1 MHPVISTLS
10 RVFDMPSEFIGDEMR
25 LRAVTSWDNLTAV
38 ELQVHLE
45 HELGTT
51 LDDHLIE
58 HIDSVGQ
65 LRAFYDERLAE
76 LSRFK
81 APPDASSIA
90 PALPAV
96 RAGGGVGGGG
106 GGADADASP
115 EQHERPRGD
124 EPADI
129 SQMIVGE
136 TGISEVDPAR
146 GRLSY
151 RGYPI
156 EELIGRVTFEEVV
169 HLLIRGWLP
178 DPDELSAFR
187 ARLAAARELPPM
199 VATNLVLNA
208 GASTSS
214 VLRTAVPA
222 LGVAAEANAD
232 PAAHID
238 LRERLIARIPTI
250 FATQQAARAGRRM
263 PDPAPELSHAENILY
278 MLGLPRDPERVRLV
292 DLCLVL
298 QAEHGCNASAFAA
311 RVAAGTGADTFAT
324 ITVALA
330 TFTGP
335 LHGGAAHQVIDLA
348 RGDDDPDTAAAYLRG
363 RVDQAAAA
371 RARTVS
377 YAEEDPRVRPLR
389 EAARRFNGSPG
400 NDHVL
405 QVLDAV
411 RAAAHPSKGP
421 RPYLTVDCY
430 AAAIYHLLGM
440 PADLFVPMFAAARVP
455 GWLAHV
461 EEQRTRQG
469 RIHPRLRYVGPR
481 NLRHF
486 PEQD

>member
-1 MHPVISTLS
+1 MAKVHPVISTLS

-25 LRAVTSWDNLTAV
+25 LRAVASWDNLTAV

-58 HIDSVGQ
+58 HIESVGQ

-76 LSRFK
+76 LSRIE
-81 APPDASSIA
+81 APADASSIA
-90 PALPAV
+90 PPLPA
-96 RAGGGVGGGG
+96 APFPANGGSGQ
-106 GGADADASP
+106 GGARDTRHARDGGAP
-115 EQHERPRGD
+115 P
-124 EPADI
+124 DI
-129 SQMIVGE
+129 SDVVAGE
-136 TGISEVDPAR
+136 TGISEVDPEH
-146 GRLSY
+146 GRLAY

-178 DPDELSAFR
+178 DRAELAAFR
-187 ARLAAARELPPM
+187 ERLVAARGLPPM
-199 VATNLVLNA
+199 VATNLVLNSNS
-208 GASTSS
+208 STSS

-222 LGVAAEANAD
+222 LGVAAEAHAD

-238 LRERLIARIPTI
+238 LRERLVARIPTI
-250 FATQQAARAGRRM
+250 FATQQAARSGRRL

-278 MLGLPRDPERVRLV
+278 MLGLERDPERVGLV
-292 DLCLVL
+292 DLCLIL

-311 RVAAGTGADTFAT
+311 RVAAATGADTFAA

-335 LHGGAAHQVIDLA
+335 LHGGAAGRVIDLA

-363 RVDQAAAA
+363 RADQASAA
-371 RARTVS
+371 RAVPA
-377 YAEEDPRVRPLR
+377 AEEDPRVRPLR
-389 EAARRFNGSPG
+389 EAARGFRGSTG
-400 NDHVL
+400 GDHVL
-405 QVLDAV
+405 TVLDAV
-411 RAAAHPSKGP
+411 RTAAHPSKGP

-440 PADLFVPMFAAARVP
+440 DSDLFVPMFAAARVA

-461 EEQRTRQG
+461 EEQRARQG
-469 RIHPRLRYVGPR
+469 RIHPRLRYAGPR

-486 PEQD
+486 PDRN

>member
-10 RVFDMPSEFIGDEMR
+10 RVLDMPSEFIGDELR
-25 LRAVTSWDNLTAV
+25 LRAVASWDDLTAV

-51 LDDHLIE
+51 LDDRLIE

-65 LRAFYDERLAE
+65 LRDFYDGRLAE
-76 LSRFK
+76 LSHIQ
-81 APPDASSIA
+81 APPDASAIA
-90 PALPAV
+90 PALP
-96 RAGGGVGGGG
+96 GVTIP
-106 GGADADASP
+106 AP
-115 EQHERPRGD
+115 KRERLPGD
-124 EPADI
+124 PQADI
-129 SQMIVGE
+129 SDVVVGE

-178 DPDELSAFR
+178 DPEELSAFR

-199 VATNLVLNA
+199 VSTNLVLNA
-208 GASTSS
+208 GAGASS

-222 LGVAAEANAD
+222 LGVAAEADAD

-238 LRERLIARIPTI
+238 LRERLVARIPTI
-250 FATQQAARAGRRM
+250 FATQQAARAGRRL
-263 PDPAPELSHAENILY
+263 PRPAPELSHAENILY
-278 MLGLPRDPERVRLV
+278 MLGLPRDPERVQLV

-335 LHGGAAHQVIDLA
+335 LHGGAAPQVIDLA
-348 RGDDDPDTAAAYLRG
+348 RKDDNPDSAAAYLRG
-363 RVDQAAAA
+363 RADQASAA
-371 RARTVS
+371 RNRPVA

-389 EAARRFNGSPG
+389 EAARRFHGSPG
-400 NDHVL
+400 SDHVL

-440 PADLFVPMFAAARVP
+440 PTDLFVPMFAAARMP

-461 EEQRTRQG
+461 EEQRAQQG

-481 NLRHF
+481 NLRHL
-486 PEQD
+486 PDQH

>member
-1 MHPVISTLS
+1 MAQVHPVISTLS
-10 RVFDMPSEFIGDEMR
+10 RVFDMPSEFIGDEMQ
-25 LRAVTSWDNLTAV
+25 LRAVASWDNLTAV

-51 LDDHLIE
+51 LDDRLIE
-58 HIDSVGQ
+58 HIESVGQ

-76 LSRFK
+76 LSHIK

-90 PALPAV
+90 PALPGPVPSAT
-96 RAGGGVGGGG
+96 GQ
-106 GGADADASP
+106 
-115 EQHERPRGD
+115 ELT
-124 EPADI
+124 DI
-129 SQMIVGE
+129 SEVVVGE
-136 TGISEVDPAR
+136 TGISEVDPVR
-146 GRLSY
+146 GRLAY

-178 DPDELSAFR
+178 DTEELSAFK
-187 ARLAAARELPPM
+187 ARLVAARELPPM

-208 GASTSS
+208 NSSTSS

-238 LRERLIARIPTI
+238 LRERLVARIPTI
-250 FATQQAARAGRRM
+250 FATQQAARAGRRL
-263 PDPAPELSHAENILY
+263 PSPAPELSHAENILY

-348 RGDDDPDTAAAYLRG
+348 REDGNPDTTAAYLRG
-363 RVDQAAAA
+363 RADQASTA
-371 RARTVS
+371 RVRPGS
-377 YAEEDPRVRPLR
+377 HAEEDPRVRPLR
-389 EAARRFNGSPG
+389 EAARRFNAGPGS
-400 NDHVL
+400 DRIL

-440 PADLFVPMFAAARVP
+440 PSDLFVPMFAAARVP

-461 EEQRTRQG
+461 EEQRAQQG

-486 PEQD
+486 PEHN

>member
-1 MHPVISTLS
+1 MAQVHPVISTLS

-25 LRAVTSWDNLTAV
+25 LRAVASWDNLTAV

-76 LSRFK
+76 LSPVK

-90 PALPAV
+90 PALPA
-96 RAGGGVGGGG
+96 APP
-106 GGADADASP
+106 A
-115 EQHERPRGD
+115 EQERLRSDP
-124 EPADI
+124 PTNI
-129 SQMIVGE
+129 SDVVVGE
-136 TGISEVDPAR
+136 TGISEVDPVR
-146 GRLSY
+146 GRLAY

-178 DPDELSAFR
+178 DREELGAFK

-199 VATNLVLNA
+199 VSTNLVLNA
-208 GASTSS
+208 NSSTSS

-238 LRERLIARIPTI
+238 LRERLVARIPTI

-263 PDPAPELSHAENILY
+263 PGPAPELSHAENILY

-348 RGDDDPDTAAAYLRG
+348 RGGDDPGTAAAYLRG
-363 RVDQAAAA
+363 RADQASAA
-371 RARTVS
+371 RARPVPR
-377 YAEEDPRVRPLR
+377 AQEDPRVRPLR
-389 EAARRFNGSPG
+389 EAARRFHGSPG
-400 NDHVL
+400 SDHIL

-440 PADLFVPMFAAARVP
+440 PSDLFVPMFAAARVP

-461 EEQRTRQG
+461 EEQRTQRG
-469 RIHPRLRYVGPR
+469 RLHPRLRYVGPR

-486 PEQD
+486 PEQN

>member
-10 RVFDMPSEFIGDEMR
+10 RVFDMPSEFIGDEMQ
-25 LRAVTSWDNLTAV
+25 LRAVASWDDLTAV

-51 LDDHLIE
+51 LDDRLIE
-58 HIDSVGQ
+58 RIDSVGQ

-76 LSRFK
+76 LTEVR
-81 APPDASSIA
+81 APDDASAIA
-90 PALPAV
+90 PALPAPV
-96 RAGGGVGGGG
+96 PVPDALRADVSDVVFG
-106 GGADADASP
+106 
-115 EQHERPRGD
+115 Q
-124 EPADI
+124 
-129 SQMIVGE
+129 
-136 TGISEVDPAR
+136 TGISEVDPVR
-146 GRLSY
+146 GRLVY

-178 DPDELSAFR
+178 DPDELAAFR
-187 ARLAAARELPPM
+187 ARLAAARELPSM

-208 GASTSS
+208 GCSTSS
-214 VLRTAVPA
+214 VLRTAVSA
-222 LGVAAEANAD
+222 LAVAAEADAD

-238 LRERLIARIPTI
+238 LGERLIARIPTI
-250 FATQQAARAGRRM
+250 FATQQAARTGRRL
-263 PDPAPELSHAENILY
+263 PRPEPELSHAENILH

-335 LHGGAAHQVIDLA
+335 LHGGAAHQVVDLA
-348 RGDDDPDTAAAYLRG
+348 RGADNPSTAAAYLRG
-363 RVDQAAAA
+363 RVDQA
-371 RARTVS
+371 RAGRSRQVS
-377 YAEEDPRVRPLR
+377 YAQEDPRVRPLR
-389 EAARRFNGSPG
+389 EAARRFHGSPDG
-400 NDHVL
+400 DHVL
-405 QVLDAV
+405 RVLDAV
-411 RAAAHPSKGP
+411 RTAAHPSKGP

-430 AAAIYHLLGM
+430 AAAIYHMLGM
-440 PADLFVPMFAAARVP
+440 PSDLFVPMFAAARVP
-455 GWLAHV
+455 GWLAHD
-461 EEQRTRQG
+461 EEQRAQQG

-481 NLRHF
+481 NLRLPQV
-486 PEQD
+486 PEQN

>member
-10 RVFDMPSEFIGDEMR
+10 RVFDMPSEFIGDEMQ
-25 LRAVTSWDNLTAV
+25 LRAVASWDDLTAV

-51 LDDHLIE
+51 LDDRLIE
-58 HIDSVGQ
+58 RIESVGQ
-65 LRAFYDERLAE
+65 LRAFYDERLAQ
-76 LSRFK
+76 LTGVK
-81 APPDASSIA
+81 APPDASAIA
-90 PALPAV
+90 PPLPGPGLEATE
-96 RAGGGVGGGG
+96 
-106 GGADADASP
+106 DAS
-115 EQHERPRGD
+115 E
-124 EPADI
+124 
-129 SQMIVGE
+129 VVFGE
-136 TGISEVDPAR
+136 TGISEVDAVR

-169 HLLIRGWLP
+169 HLLTRGWLP
-178 DPDELSAFR
+178 DPDELAGFR
-187 ARLAAARELPPM
+187 ARLAAARELPAM

-208 GASTSS
+208 GCSTSS
-214 VLRTAVPA
+214 VLRTAVSA
-222 LGVAAEANAD
+222 LAVAAEADAD

-238 LRERLIARIPTI
+238 LGERIIARIPTI
-250 FATQQAARAGRRM
+250 FATQQAARSGRKLPR
-263 PDPAPELSHAENILY
+263 PEPELSHAENILH

-324 ITVALA
+324 MSVALA

-348 RGDDDPDTAAAYLRG
+348 REENNPNTAAAYLRG
-363 RVDQAAAA
+363 RVDQVRAA
-371 RARTVS
+371 RARQVS
-377 YAEEDPRVRPLR
+377 SAEEDPRVRPLR
-389 EAARRFNGSPG
+389 EAARSFRGGP
-400 NDHVL
+400 DHEHVL
-405 QVLDAV
+405 RVLDAV

-430 AAAIYHLLGM
+430 AAAIYHMLGM
-440 PADLFVPMFAAARVP
+440 PSDLFVPMFAAARVP

-461 EEQRTRQG
+461 AEQRAQQG
-469 RIHPRLRYVGPR
+469 GIHPRLRYVGPR
-481 NLRHF
+481 NLRL
-486 PEQD
+486 PSPDQN

>member
-1 MHPVISTLS
+1 MAQVHPVISTLS
-10 RVFDMPSEFIGDEMR
+10 RVFDMPSEFIGDEMQ
-25 LRAVTSWDNLTAV
+25 LRAVASWDDLTAV

-76 LSRFK
+76 LSYVK
-81 APPDASSIA
+81 APPDASAIA
-90 PALPAV
+90 PALPGPVPPAV
-96 RAGGGVGGGG
+96 VQ
-106 GGADADASP
+106 
-115 EQHERPRGD
+115 ELT
-124 EPADI
+124 DI
-129 SQMIVGE
+129 SDVVVGE
-136 TGISEVDPAR
+136 TGISEVDPVR
-146 GRLSY
+146 GRLAY

-178 DPDELSAFR
+178 DAEELSAFR

-208 GASTSS
+208 SSSTSS

-238 LRERLIARIPTI
+238 LRERLVARIPTI
-250 FATQQAARAGRRM
+250 FATQQAARAGRRL
-263 PDPAPELSHAENILY
+263 PKPAPELSHAENILY
-278 MLGLPRDPERVRLV
+278 MLGLPHDPERVRLV
-292 DLCLVL
+292 DLCLIL

-348 RGDDDPDTAAAYLRG
+348 REDGSPDTAAAYLRG
-363 RVDQAAAA
+363 RADQASAT
-371 RARTVS
+371 RTRPVAP
-377 YAEEDPRVRPLR
+377 AEEDPRVRPLR
-389 EAARRFNGSPG
+389 DAARRFNAGPGS
-400 NDHVL
+400 DRL
-405 QVLDAV
+405 LRVLDAV

-440 PADLFVPMFAAARVP
+440 PSDLFVPMFAAARVP

-461 EEQRTRQG
+461 EEQRARQG

-481 NLRHF
+481 NLRHS
-486 PEQD
+486 PEQN

>member
-1 MHPVISTLS
+1 MALVHPVISTLS
-10 RVFDMPSEFIGDEMR
+10 RVFDMPSEFIGNEMR
-25 LRAVTSWDNLTAV
+25 LRAVASWDDLTAV

-76 LSRFK
+76 LGRFK
-81 APPDASSIA
+81 APADASAIA
-90 PALPAV
+90 PALP
-96 RAGGGVGGGG
+96 GPL
-106 GGADADASP
+106 SP
-115 EQHERPRGD
+115 SGEQRLT
-124 EPADI
+124 DI
-129 SQMIVGE
+129 SDVIVGD
-136 TGISEVDPAR
+136 TAISEVDPAR
-146 GRLSY
+146 GRLAY

-178 DPDELSAFR
+178 DTEELSAFK
-187 ARLAAARELPPM
+187 ARLAVARDLPPM

-208 GASTSS
+208 NSTTSS

-238 LRERLIARIPTI
+238 LRERLVARIPTI

-263 PDPAPELSHAENILY
+263 PGPAPELSHAENILH

-292 DLCLVL
+292 DLCLIL

-311 RVAAGTGADTFAT
+311 RVAAGTGADTFAA

-348 RGDDDPDTAAAYLRG
+348 RQGGSPDATAAYLRG
-363 RVDQAAAA
+363 RADQASAA
-371 RARTVS
+371 RTRPVPH
-377 YAEEDPRVRPLR
+377 AEEDPRVRPLR
-389 EAARRFNGSPG
+389 EAARRFNAVPG
-400 NDHVL
+400 GDRIF

-440 PADLFVPMFAAARVP
+440 PSDLFVPMFAAARVP

-461 EEQRTRQG
+461 EEQRARQG

-481 NLRHF
+481 NLHHS
-486 PEQD
+486 PEQS